1 MADWFYIVGLSQN
14 EEIAR
19 RDPGRIHRFLIEL
32 ICKEHLN
39 PNFYA
44 YHTVW
49 SVHSTPP
56 LTTKS
61 TAATL
66 NNIGLDTFHLNTAM
80 RSLSTALVT
89 NFGIRSADVYESE
102 VYQSC
107 FRMGCFARIILML
120 SAVEI
125 CDSYAQFR

>member
-1 MADWFYIVGLSQN
+1 
-14 EEIAR
+14 
-19 RDPGRIHRFLIEL
+19 L

-61 TAATL
+61 TATTL
-66 NNIGLDTFHLNTAM
+66 NNIGLDTLHLNAAM
-80 RSLSTALVT
+80 RSLSKALVT

>member
-1 MADWFYIVGLSQN
+1 
-14 EEIAR
+14 
-19 RDPGRIHRFLIEL
+19 L

-61 TAATL
+61 TATTL

-80 RSLSTALVT
+80 RSLSKALVT
-89 NFGIRSADVYESE
+89 NFGFLCYLLSKYAIRTLNSANVGVAGS
-102 VYQSC
+102 
-107 FRMGCFARIILML
+107 FASGIPGDTKIR
-120 SAVEI
+120 
-125 CDSYAQFR
+125 RP